1 MLYCI
6 EVDRSGIGEENWV
19 IHHKF
24 EKEPTIYEI
33 IQIIKDEDI
42 AYDDDYCNFEF
53 YRVD

>member
-6 EVDRSGIGEENWV
+6 EVDRSGIGEENYV
-19 IHHKF
+19 FHHNF
-24 EKEPTIYEI
+24 EKEPTKEEM

-42 AYDDDYCNFEF
+42 GFDNSYCKFEF